1 MNKIVTALA
10 AVACIIAAVFTVP
23 ALAGILGTFLTG
35 TSVLIAI
42 VAFLNIARVRRG
54 FLLSSLV
61 VLLGIAPF
69 AFSQGHAWI
78 AGIMAYA
85 GLTMLFLAWNHAVHS
100 LNRASDER
108 QNGWAPAS
116 EQR

>member
-35 TSVLIAI
+35 TLVLIAI
-42 VAFLNIARVRRG
+42 AAFLIARVRRG

-69 AFSQGHAWI
+69 ALTQGHAWI
-78 AGIMAYA
+78 AGITAYA